1 MKTSRRSTSHRSGIT
16 LIEVLVV
23 LGILALLAA
32 FLLPA
37 VQESRVSARR
47 TQCKNQLKQLG
58 LALHNY
64 HDTFLTT
71 MPPGYIYHTQAAV
84 PESEEGVPFS
94 NGWSW
99 TTMSLPYIE
108 SSPLYNTLTKET
120 SNPNFFGGLT
130 SSTAPQSPSIGC
142 LESVIPSLRCPSD
155 LGSATV
161 NGLPGGL
168 SNKPCGRTNYF
179 GVVGSA
185 YLYDDDLLPDRNRTT
200 FCSNVAS
207 FSTLPTSPV
216 VGSPISG
223 ALGRCLAKEND
234 PFYSSSTVPV
244 ALVENYGGIFGANST
259 CGLRDMIDG
268 TSNIIM
274 VGERYTPVNASPLKT
289 AVIGDGIWPG
299 VSALAAEYNA
309 LGEATHKIN
318 AGFTRNNPRPPTTG
332 FGSMHTGGAQFLMA
346 DGAVRFL
353 SENLDIATYRK
364 LSRIDDGQVVEGF

>member
-1 MKTSRRSTSHRSGIT
+1 MRRSLHAPYIERTRRTKTSRRSTSHRSGIT

-120 SNPNFFGGLT
+120 SNPIF
-130 SSTAPQSPSIGC
+130 
-142 LESVIPSLRCPSD
+142 
-155 LGSATV
+155 
-161 NGLPGGL
+161 
-168 SNKPCGRTNYF
+168 
-179 GVVGSA
+179 
-185 YLYDDDLLPDRNRTT
+185 
-200 FCSNVAS
+200 
-207 FSTLPTSPV
+207 
-216 VGSPISG
+216 
-223 ALGRCLAKEND
+223 LAD
-234 PFYSSSTVPV
+234 
-244 ALVENYGGIFGANST
+244 
-259 CGLRDMIDG
+259 
-268 TSNIIM
+268 
-274 VGERYTPVNASPLKT
+274 
-289 AVIGDGIWPG
+289 
-299 VSALAAEYNA
+299 
-309 LGEATHKIN
+309 
-318 AGFTRNNPRPPTTG
+318 
-332 FGSMHTGGAQFLMA
+332 
-346 DGAVRFL
+346 
-353 SENLDIATYRK
+353 
-364 LSRIDDGQVVEGF
+364 